1 MFKKMESAMNSVESF
16 ANTGA
21 SLQPLEMVT
30 QAAPVS
36 CFWAAFNGAGA
47 AFIANWAVEKAVDYY
62 KAHHQGGHHDGGE
75 VPSFAGDAS
84 GLSGDALLA
93 LRAL

>member
-1 MFKKMESAMNSVESF
+1 MTRIESF
-16 ANTGA
+16 ANTGDV
-21 SLQPLEMVT
+21 LQPLEMIT

-62 KAHHQGGHHDGGE
+62 KAHHQAGGHFDGGE
-75 VPSFAGDAS
+75 VPEFAGDAAD
-84 GLSGDALLA
+84 LSGDALLA

>member
-1 MFKKMESAMNSVESF
+1 MNSVESF

-21 SLQPLEMVT
+21 ALQPLEMVT

-62 KAHHQGGHHDGGE
+62 KAHHQGGHQDGGE

>member
-1 MFKKMESAMNSVESF
+1 MNSVENF

-21 SLQPLEMVT
+21 ALQPLEMVT

-47 AFIANWAVEKAVDYY
+47 AFVANWEDKAVNIRNMAD
-62 KAHHQGGHHDGGE
+62 QLSLGMD
-75 VPSFAGDAS
+75 SFVFLD
-84 GLSGDALLA
+84 DNPVE
-93 LRAL
+93 RAWVRSQLPQVAVVNILIW

>member
-1 MFKKMESAMNSVESF
+1 MNMESEMNSVESF
-16 ANTGA
+16 VNTGA

-47 AFIANWAVEKAVDYY
+47 AFVANWAVEKAVDYY
-62 KAHHQGGHHDGGE
+62 KAHHQGGYADGGQ
-75 VPSFAGDAS
+75 VPELAGDAS
-84 GLSGDALLA
+84 GLSGDALVA
-93 LRAL
+93 LRAF

>member
-1 MFKKMESAMNSVESF
+1 MNSIENF
-16 ANTGA
+16 ANAGA
-21 SLQPLEMVT
+21 ALPPLEMVT

-47 AFIANWAVEKAVDYY
+47 AFIANWAVQKGVDYY
-62 KAHHQGGHHDGGE
+62 KAHHQGGYADDT
-75 VPSFAGDAS
+75 VPEFAGDVS
-84 GLSGDALLA
+84 RLSGDELVA

>member
-1 MFKKMESAMNSVESF
+1 MNSVENF

-47 AFIANWAVEKAVDYY
+47 AFVANWAVNKAVDYY
-62 KAHHQGGHHDGGE
+62 KAHHQGG
-75 VPSFAGDAS
+75 FADEAAPQLSGDVS
-84 GLSGDALLA
+84 GLSGDELVA